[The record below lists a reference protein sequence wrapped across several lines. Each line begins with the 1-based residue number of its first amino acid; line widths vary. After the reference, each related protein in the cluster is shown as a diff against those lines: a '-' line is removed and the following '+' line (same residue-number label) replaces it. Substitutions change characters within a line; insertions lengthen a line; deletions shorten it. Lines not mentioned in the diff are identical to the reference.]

1 MAGPIGHDVGCFFAF
16 PIACILAHGINGH
29 KEVVESILDILDVV
43 WKDYASALKEEGQ
56 HNDEYLCRTY
66 RSAIGWTGYFRYIVL
81 YDLNVMMEFLPLD
94 GCPSSVEHVRDSVGY
109 IGFQFMRLAFGNCAM
124 DERFESLHLTF

>member
-1 MAGPIGHDVGCFFAF
+1 MAGPIGHDVVYFFAF
-16 PIACILAHGINGH
+16 PIACILARGINGH

-66 RSAIGWTGYFRYIVL
+66 RSAIGCGYFCYIVL
-81 YDLNVMMEFLPLD
+81 YDLKVMMEFLPLD
-94 GCPSSVEHVRDSVGY
+94 GCPSSVEHVRNSVGY

-124 DERFESLHLTF
+124 DESFESLHLTF